1 MDEPNRAASRIL
13 AGTGFGLFLVAGF
26 GLIEGRS
33 QWDSFSMG
41 HIFVILGILCAVLS
55 RLILNN
61 NSPLGGIFPNE
72 SDEQLRKRVADE
84 INEVNSNLALGSAWA
99 ELETK
104 VLEQEF
110 ADEQE

>member
-33 QWDSFSMG
+33 QWDNFSMV
-41 HIFVILGILCAVLS
+41 HIFAILGLLCVILSKSMLKS
-55 RLILNN
+55 
-61 NSPLGGIFPNE
+61 NSPLNGIFPNE
-72 SDEQLRKRVADE
+72 SDEQLIERVSDE
-84 INEVNSNLALGSAWA
+84 INEVNRSQALGSAWA

-104 VLEQEF
+104 VLQQEF

>member
-1 MDEPNRAASRIL
+1 MDEPNKAASRIL

-26 GLIEGRS
+26 GLIESRS
-33 QWDSFSMG
+33 QWNSFSMG
-41 HIFVILGILCAVLS
+41 HVFVILGILCIVLS
-55 RLILNN
+55 RSILNS
-61 NSPLGGIFPNE
+61 NSQLGGIFPDE
-72 SDEQLRKRVADE
+72 SDEQLRERVSDE
-84 INEVNSNLALGSAWA
+84 INEVNRSQALGSAWA

>member
-33 QWDSFSMG
+33 QWDSFSIA
-41 HIFVILGILCAVLS
+41 HLFIILGLLCILISKSLF
-55 RLILNN
+55 NN
-61 NSPLGGIFPNE
+61 NSPLSSIFPNE
-72 SDEQLRKRVADE
+72 SDEQLRERVSD
-84 INEVNSNLALGSAWA
+84 EVNDINRSQALGSAWA

-104 VLEQEF
+104 VLEQDF